1 MLGVDSGGGGGG
13 GRGSWLAGQEA
24 LPAWVR
30 EGEEPDPKLRDERG
44 ERVEYGER
52 RVVPAGEKLERVVR
66 AKVVAVGK
74 ERTLDNWLD
83 EEEEEEEEEGSE
95 EESGSTESESGSES
109 EEEEE
114 ESEDEGEKGR
124 LVK

>member
-1 MLGVDSGGGGGG
+1 MLGVDSGGGSG
-13 GRGSWLAGQEA
+13 LAGQEA

-44 ERVEYGER
+44 ERAEYGQR

-74 ERTLDNWLD
+74 ERTLDDWLD
-83 EEEEEEEEEGSE
+83 EEEEEEEGSE
-95 EESGSTESESGSES
+95 EESGSAESDSGSE
-109 EEEEE
+109 EEETEEE

-124 LVK
+124 LVR

>member
-13 GRGSWLAGQEA
+13 GGGGRGSGLAGQEA

-74 ERTLDNWLD
+74 ERTLDNWL
-83 EEEEEEEEEGSE
+83 EEEEEEGSE

-124 LVK
+124 LVR

>member
-1 MLGVDSGGGGGG
+1 MLGVDSGGGSG
-13 GRGSWLAGQEA
+13 LAGQEA

-44 ERVEYGER
+44 ERAEYGQR

-74 ERTLDNWLD
+74 ERTLDDWLD
-83 EEEEEEEEEGSE
+83 EEEEEEEEEEGSE
-95 EESGSTESESGSES
+95 EESGNAESESGSE
-109 EEEEE
+109 EEETEEE

-124 LVK
+124 LVR